1 MRNAHRRRRSI
12 ALAGVTVAGA
22 VALWAWPLS
31 PLAGS
36 STPNEPGVALAAAPP
51 TGGSS
56 TSGSQPAL
64 APAPERDGAT
74 PPAGSS
80 LDSPVRAAA
89 PIDRTSRAAVVNA
102 YRRVYLPALNTPI
115 GWTGNTAGCQ
125 AGAVSSAAQS
135 ATLAMVNYFRSM
147 VDLPGVTFDPAL
159 SAKSQRAALMM
170 SANNALSHS
179 PPTSWRCWSADG
191 AEAAGSSNLA
201 LGIGGAGAIDLQV
214 ADPGTSN
221 TAAGH
226 RRWIMYPPMQTMGSG
241 STSNANS
248 LWVFGAEG
256 ARPHTKAVEWPSA
269 GYFPRELEPA
279 GRWSVSIPGADLD
292 RATVRVTG
300 PTGAVLPITVHRP
313 AYGYG
318 DPTLV
323 WDLGRLGEVAG
334 RGDRT
339 YRVDVSGIAGWSST
353 SHSYRVTL
361 VDAAPPVPYAPVGN
375 LDEVVVSGDEVII
388 RGWAA
393 DRNLP
398 AGGLRVR
405 LRTQIRSTDWST
417 EVVAWL
423 PRPALGGFGLPTAAG
438 FEGRVRLR
446 PGTYRIC
453 ADALDHTGEQQTT
466 RPTAIGCR
474 EAVVK

>member
-1 MRNAHRRRRSI
+1 MRNAHRGRRAI
-12 ALAGVTVAGA
+12 TLAGLTVAGA
-22 VALWAWPLS
+22 VALWGWPLS
-31 PLAGS
+31 PVAGG
-36 STPNEPGVALAAAPP
+36 STSYATGVAPAAAPTAGSASGREP
-51 TGGSS
+51 T
-56 TSGSQPAL
+56 L
-64 APAPERDGAT
+64 APAPERDEAA
-74 PPAGSS
+74 PPAGSD
-80 LDSPVRAAA
+80 LDSHVQAAA
-89 PIDRTSRAAVVNA
+89 PVDRTSRAAVVNA
-102 YRRVYLPALNTPI
+102 YRRVYLPALHTPI
-115 GWTGNTAGCQ
+115 GWTGSIASCQ
-125 AGAVSSAAQS
+125 AGSVSSAAQS

-170 SANNALSHS
+170 SANNALDHF
-179 PPTSWRCWSADG
+179 PPSTWACWSADG

-201 LGIGGAGAIDLQV
+201 LGVGGAAAVDLQV
-214 ADPGTSN
+214 DDPGAGN

-226 RRWIMYPPMQTMGSG
+226 RRWIMYPPTLTMGSG

-248 LWVFGAEG
+248 LWVFGARG
-256 ARPHTKAVEWPSA
+256 DRPHTKAVEWPSA
-269 GYFPRELEPA
+269 GYFPRELEPG

-292 RATVRVTG
+292 GATVRVTG
-300 PTGAVLPITVHRP
+300 PTGAVLPATVHRP

-339 YRVDVSGIAGWSST
+339 YRVDVSGIAGWTST
-353 SHSYRVTL
+353 THSYRVTL
-361 VDAAPPVPYAPVGN
+361 VDASPPVQHAPVGG
-375 LDEVVVSGDEVII
+375 LDDVVVVGDEVVV

-405 LRTQIRSTDWST
+405 VRTERSPGEWST
-417 EVVAWL
+417 VVVAWL
-423 PRPALGGFGLPTAAG
+423 PRPGLATFGLPTAAG
-438 FEGRVRLR
+438 FEARARFR

-453 ADALDHTGEQQTT
+453 ADALDHTDERQTT
-466 RPTAIGCR
+466 TPTWLGCR
-474 EAVVK
+474 EIVVK